1 MAIKDSLLPEFDRE
15 VALTRKSLE
24 RTPDGKFDW
33 QPHKKS
39 MTLGRLAS
47 HLAEIP
53 GWVADALTTDSFDVA
68 PAGGPKP

>member
-1 MAIKDSLLPEFDRE
+1 MAVKDTLLPEFDRE

-39 MTLGRLAS
+39 MTLGRLRRT
-47 HLAEIP
+47 
-53 GWVADALTTDSFDVA
+53 WRRY
-68 PAGGPKP
+68 PAG